1 MFWFSMLG
9 IALAA
14 TFFKLGAASVALS
27 VLGIALLASVI
38 VIAALLGLV
47 AWLKHKART
56 SVALQE

>member
-1 MFWFSMLG
+1 MFWISMLG

-27 VLGIALLASVI
+27 VLGIALLSSVI

-47 AWLKHKART
+47 AWLKHNAKT
-56 SVALQE
+56 SAAPQE